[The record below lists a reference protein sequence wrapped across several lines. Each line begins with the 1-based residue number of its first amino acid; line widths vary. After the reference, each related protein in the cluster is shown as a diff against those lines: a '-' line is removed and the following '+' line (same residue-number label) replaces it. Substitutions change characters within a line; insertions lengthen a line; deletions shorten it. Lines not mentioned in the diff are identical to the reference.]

1 MRLYQQLVLF
11 MLAATVL
18 PLALLG
24 FWLLRESERELGL
37 RIAAGQRAQAQEAAA
52 SSGKAVLDSVEAIAR
67 SAELFDWSRT
77 SASEVRG
84 GLSLLYQQSPAIAA
98 VVLLSP
104 EGSVVE
110 GPVYLREG
118 EGGHPGFDPRTGL
131 APLAKAIPL
140 ASLQAGTKGQAAL
153 SPAYQHSLKQMAA
166 VAVAVK
172 LADQENSPFAVAEL
186 GLAGVDRLLANRAT
200 MDVGRIDLVDGEGR
214 VMASSESGQVLG
226 ALESQVWSEV
236 KGRVSGEGAQ
246 SFSLKL
252 GEKMLVAAASV
263 PGQLGLYT
271 VVSLPE
277 RVALAPVRKM
287 RRTVLGALGAALL
300 ILLGLGALFTR
311 KLASRVGA
319 VAEGA
324 EAFAKGDL
332 SRRIPI
338 TGSDELTE
346 LSETFNNMG
355 AELETSRAKLLR
367 WNDELTQKVDEA
379 TAELRAAQAQLVEAQ
394 KLAAVGQLGAGV
406 AHEINNPLAGILGNT
421 QLLLLDKAESDGDF
435 QTLRKIEQMAKR
447 CKEITQNLLRFS
459 QQRDRPEL
467 RATDLN
473 AVVRDAFSLTNNQ
486 TQGEGITLIHKL
498 HPGALTVR
506 GDPGHLSQVVLALL
520 SNARTAMAKA
530 NPKQLTV
537 TTRED
542 GDFAVLEVKDTGKGI
557 KDEHLPRIFEPFFTT
572 KDVWSNVGLGLSVAY
587 RILNEHQGR
596 IDVQTEVGKG
606 STFTL
611 RIPRPGTVVAAA
623 KPTAPLPAPARV
635 TGALG

>member
-37 RIAAGQRAQAQEAAA
+37 RIAAEQRAQAREAAA
-52 SSGKAVLDSVEAIAR
+52 SSGKALLDSVEAIAR
-67 SAELFDWSRT
+67 SAEMIDWARA
-77 SASEVRG
+77 SATEVRG
-84 GLSLLYQQSPAIAA
+84 GLSLLYQQSQSIAA
-98 VVLLSP
+98 VVLLSAQ
-104 EGSVVE
+104 GSVVE

-118 EGGHPGFDPRTGL
+118 EGGHPGFDPRAGL

-153 SPAYQHSLKQMAA
+153 SPAYRHSLGKMAA

-172 LADQENSPFAVAEL
+172 LSDTEDSPFAVGEL
-186 GLAGVDRLLANRAT
+186 GLGTVDRLLANRAT

-214 VMASSESGQVLG
+214 VMASSESGGVLG
-226 ALESQVWSEV
+226 SLEPEIWTEV
-236 KGRVSGEGAQ
+236 KSRVEGERPE
-246 SFSLKL
+246 SFGVKL
-252 GEKMLVAAASV
+252 QERLLVAAASV

-277 RVALAPVRKM
+277 RVAQAPVRRM
-287 RRTVLGALGAALL
+287 RRTVLGALGGALL
-300 ILLGLGALFTR
+300 VLLVLGALFTR
-311 KLASRVGA
+311 KLAARVAA
-319 VAEGA
+319 VSDGA

-332 SRRIPI
+332 SRRIPV

-379 TAELRAAQAQLVEAQ
+379 TSDLRAAQAQLVEAQ

-421 QLLLLDKAESDGDF
+421 QLLLLDRNESDGDF

-467 RATDLN
+467 RSTDLN
-473 AVVRDAFSLTNNQ
+473 AVVRDAFSLTNSQ
-486 TQGEGITLIHKL
+486 TQGDGITLIPQL
-498 HPGALTVR
+498 APGALMVR

-520 SNARTAMAKA
+520 SNARTAMAKS

-537 TTRED
+537 TTREE
-542 GDFAVLEVKDTGKGI
+542 GGHAVVEVRDTGKGI
-557 KDEHLPRIFEPFFTT
+557 KPEHLPRIFEPFFTT

-587 RILNEHQGR
+587 RILNEHQGK
-596 IDVQTEVGKG
+596 IDVATEVGKG
-606 STFTL
+606 TTFTL
-611 RIPRPGTVVAAA
+611 QLPRPGTVPAG
-623 KPTAPLPAPARV
+623 KQPPPPSRPPPT